1 MFKWV
6 SARGESEA
14 WEQKN
19 TGEGVEGTVMWFV
32 ELFLKLL
39 AMMWEKIENLWKKAS
54 LTAVVFDWVESTQ
67 ILRNFNSQ
75 LKQTTIPA
83 SEKLS
88 NICTWFNPNRGSDT
102 LRLIIVWQASD
113 RILEVRFSVTATNST
128 DKVKLDDFNRK
139 PLSLNHSQNSLSWS
153 WVLNYVL

>member
-1 MFKWV
+1 MSKCT
-6 SARGESEA
+6 RGKRSMRTKKYGGGGGGDSNVVRWTFPQA
-14 WEQKN
+14 LSDD
-19 TGEGVEGTVMWFV
+19 VR
-32 ELFLKLL
+32 
-39 AMMWEKIENLWKKAS
+39 ENRKSVKKKAS

-102 LRLIIVWQASD
+102 LRLIIVWQAND